1 MTEAARLKYGDY
13 VDPRREGESDDEFRR
28 RSTLIWIVAEEEY
41 ALYGMFYQFKNKIQ
55 DDRPSDYG
63 KRKPQDGKA
72 FSVLDLPENIQ
83 SLLSTETESTLDVE
97 TEQSFDNLD
106 NVLAANVSEL
116 NLS

>member
-55 DDRPSDYG
+55 DDRPSTVVI
-63 KRKPQDGKA
+63 RKSQDENA
-72 FSVLDLPENIQ
+72 VLELQDSNQDLISSENKLTIDVKPSQ
-83 SLLSTETESTLDVE
+83 TIDDLENYLDA
-97 TEQSFDNLD
+97 D
-106 NVLAANVSEL
+106 VSALHL
-116 NLS
+116 N